1 MAKKVYKCRGKKLSC
16 GESPNFSGQHLMY
29 NKKLIREIVYQ
40 ANIDIKDT
48 VLELGAGKGALTT
61 ALSQKAGKV
70 LAVENDSTFVE
81 ILKRKTAQNSNTK
94 IIHQDIM
101 KIHLPNEKFVVIS
114 NIPYAITTPIMKML
128 LNNPASGFQ
137 KGIIV
142 MEKGAAKRFTSKFI
156 KNSYV
161 LAWRMWFDISIVRE
175 ISKDNFSPPP
185 KVDSAM
191 VRITRKKEAPI
202 SHKHYITFFGL
213 AEYALKKP
221 QAPFDFALRGIFTP
235 LQMKHLRKNLKIN
248 NEKPIGTLNE
258 NQWAVIFKTMTQ
270 HVMRHNWPRAK
281 KGKRKRAKGK

>member
-1 MAKKVYKCRGKKLSC
+1 M
-16 GESPNFSGQHLMY
+16 
-29 NKKLIREIVYQ
+29 
-40 ANIDIKDT
+40 
-48 VLELGAGKGALTT
+48 TT

-175 ISKDNFSPPP
+175 ISKDNFSPLQ
-185 KVDSAM
+185 KWIRQWSELHGKKKLLYHINITLLFWAC
-191 VRITRKKEAPI
+191 RICAKEAA
-202 SHKHYITFFGL
+202 S
-213 AEYALKKP
+213 
-221 QAPFDFALRGIFTP
+221 PFDFALRGIFTP